1 MIRLVAQDD
10 TLELSEEQVSKIKF
24 WLLEFLPARTCEVS
38 VGPGAAIVV
47 PDQDRGLDDLAVLF
61 GQVGDAAG
69 WWVAVDAGV
78 GSVVVVPVQPVGE
91 RRLSFGV

>member
-1 MIRLVAQDD
+1 MIRLIAQDD

-47 PDQDRGLDDLAVLF
+47 PDQDRGLDDLTPGLLLQLEAI
-61 GQVGDAAG
+61 VGCALLA
-69 WWVAVDAGV
+69 
-78 GSVVVVPVQPVGE
+78 
-91 RRLSFGV
+91 